1 MILPNKLISFQDCI
15 LAKTVY
21 ILEKIG
27 NSNVS
32 IIDLYEQVETHFED
46 LNESEQIL
54 RVMQRMISPVWK
66 EQQLSLNLMF
76 AEEIISHVPV
86 FSFLCMPEPSSAQ
99 SLKAGINL
107 WEDNHLT

>member
-32 IIDLYEQVETHFED
+32 VIDLYEQVEIHFED
-46 LNESEQIL
+46 LNEYMLALDVLYVLGKIKYNEEL
-54 RVMQRMISPVWK
+54 RVIQYAK
-66 EQQLSLNLMF
+66 KN
-76 AEEIISHVPV
+76 
-86 FSFLCMPEPSSAQ
+86 
-99 SLKAGINL
+99 
-107 WEDNHLT
+107 

>member
-32 IIDLYEQVETHFED
+32 IIVETHFED
-46 LNESEQIL
+46 LNEYMLALDVLYVLGKIKYNEEL
-54 RVMQRMISPVWK
+54 RVIQYAK
-66 EQQLSLNLMF
+66 KN
-76 AEEIISHVPV
+76 
-86 FSFLCMPEPSSAQ
+86 
-99 SLKAGINL
+99 
-107 WEDNHLT
+107 